1 MNRSWSACGTG
12 LPAVAT
18 LGFLDEPS
26 HDDDRV
32 GEGDPE
38 VHDSPFPLCAPHEL
52 LVGVAPR
59 VGPFDY
65 PPLRVSEWVRL
76 ALLGNLAYQAT
87 LLQEPAGEGRVRAP
101 VPLYAP
107 PPGRETAAPP

>member
-18 LGFLDEPS
+18 PGFSDEPS

-38 VHDSPFPLCAPHEL
+38 VHDSPFSLCAPHEL

-65 PPLRVSEWVRL
+65 PPLRDSEWVRL

-87 LLQEPAGEGRVRAP
+87 LLQEPAGEARGVAA
-101 VPLYAP
+101 VEIYAP
-107 PPGRETAAPP
+107 PPRGVTPA